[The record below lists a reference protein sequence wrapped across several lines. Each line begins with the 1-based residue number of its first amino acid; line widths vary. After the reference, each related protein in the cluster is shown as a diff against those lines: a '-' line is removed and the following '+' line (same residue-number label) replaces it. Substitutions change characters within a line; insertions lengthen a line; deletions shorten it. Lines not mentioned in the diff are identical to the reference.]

1 MTSLALQEFSH
12 VRFIAARSI
21 PVEPGNAADP

>member
-1 MTSLALQEFSH
+1 MTGLASQEFSH

-21 PVEPGNAADP
+21 PVESGNPTDP